1 LTDEFITTKTTTEH
15 STAKT
20 TTEPDFT
27 SQIVPDV
34 SQSSPV
40 DNAIFSSS
48 TEVTI
53 TTLTTTTTSTAPVF
67 DSTIITTTTITTTTT
82 TEIKT
87 STVLTTTSTTKIEP
101 TKQADPQTTTLVP
114 IWYTSYGNK
123 VWIPKNAGSID
134 FESIRFMQPEI
145 VQKEVEKI
153 ASTEQSTKQVGSL
166 IFRLTTQNFRSTM
179 PNIIENNH
187 YVFSTKP
194 MDSDDSDTT
203 SNDPGNRVVDLVT
216 NNDVLSTTT
225 TTTTNENALIMDD
238 LSLVLTTESEFSSTM
253 LSVTK
258 PTKQG
263 RKIKKTKKAS
273 KKSTKA
279 EERKRQI
286 DQTLEDDNIDGDFT
300 TKRGNISNMTQINP
314 RRKNA
319 KKILTNW

>member
-1 LTDEFITTKTTTEH
+1 MTDEFIITKTTTEH

-20 TTEPDFT
+20 TTELPFT
-27 SQIVPDV
+27 SHISHIVPEV
-34 SQSSPV
+34 SQNSPV
-40 DNAIFSSS
+40 DNTIFSSS
-48 TEVTI
+48 AEVTI
-53 TTLTTTTTSTAPVF
+53 TTLTTTSTSTIPFF

-101 TKQADPQTTTLVP
+101 TKQADPQTTTKLP

-145 VQKEVEKI
+145 VQKEVEQI
-153 ASTEQSTKQVGSL
+153 ASTKQPGSL
-166 IFRLTTQNFRSTM
+166 IFRLTTQNFRSTL
-179 PNIIENNH
+179 PNYIENNH

-194 MDSDDSDTT
+194 MDSVDTT
-203 SNDPGNRVVDLVT
+203 SNDTGNRVVDLVT
-216 NNDVLSTTT
+216 NNDVLS

-273 KKSTKA
+273 KKSTKS